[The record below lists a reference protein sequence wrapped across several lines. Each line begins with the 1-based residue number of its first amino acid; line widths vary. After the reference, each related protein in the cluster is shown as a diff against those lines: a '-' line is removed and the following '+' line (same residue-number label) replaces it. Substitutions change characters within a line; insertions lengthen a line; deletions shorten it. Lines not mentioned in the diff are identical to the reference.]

1 MRILIIG
8 AGSLGERTTR
18 LLIGRG
24 HELVLVDH
32 DEARID
38 TLAGELDCGLIRGDG
53 TRPAVLKEVDPE
65 RVDAML
71 CLTSSD
77 QTNLIAGLVGRSLGI
92 DRVITRVDEDDF
104 EHIAVEL
111 GLTEVVIP
119 GRATSRY
126 LADHVEGHDHFE
138 IGSAIK
144 GDARIFF
151 FVVQKETPFRQ
162 LELPPESRVM
172 HFYRDGCFLVPD
184 ERTTFAKGDE
194 VAVVTHRK
202 NLDRL
207 QDLFGIHP
215 KSITS

>member
-8 AGSLGERTTR
+8 AGSVGERTAR

-24 HELVLVDH
+24 HELILVDQ
-32 DEARID
+32 DEARMD
-38 TLAGELDCGLIRGDG
+38 GLAGELDCGLIRGDG
-53 TRPAVLKEVDPE
+53 TRPAVLKEVDPD
-65 RVDAML
+65 RVDALL
-71 CLTSSD
+71 CLTGSD

-92 DRVITRVDEDDF
+92 ERVITRVDEDDF

-126 LADHVEGHDHFE
+126 LADHVEGHDHLE

-151 FVVQKETPFRQ
+151 FVVQEKTPLDR
-162 LELPPESRVM
+162 LGLPAESRVM
-172 HFYRDGCFLVPD
+172 HFFRDGAFQVPD
-184 ERTTFAKGDE
+184 ESTTLEKGDE

-202 NLDRL
+202 NIEGL
-207 QDLFGIHP
+207 QDRFGAHP
-215 KSITS
+215 KSNGS

>member
-8 AGSLGERTTR
+8 AGSVGDRTTR
-18 LLIGRG
+18 MLIARG
-24 HELVLVDH
+24 HELVLVDQ
-32 DEARID
+32 DQARMD
-38 TLAGELDCGLIRGDG
+38 ALAGELDCGLIRGDG

-65 RVDAML
+65 RVDALL
-71 CLTSSD
+71 CLTGSD

-92 DRVITRVDEDDF
+92 DRVITRVDDDDF

-151 FVVQKETPFRQ
+151 FVVQDETSIQQ
-162 LELPPESRVM
+162 LGLPAESRVM
-172 HFYRDGCFLVPD
+172 HFYRDGAFLVPD
-184 ERTTFAKGDE
+184 ENTTFEKGDE

-207 QDLFGIHP
+207 RELFGSHP
-215 KSITS
+215 NAASS